1 MTAGRREPKI
11 PRANL
16 EGSVPEEDL
25 AREKNTRLSDSE
37 DPQEKAYVTSVHEG
51 HSSVISKMGAGV
63 TDESCEA
70 LLRGSAVSIVDAV
83 VNRALAGNMTASKM
97 LLERILPDP
106 SNRLVSFDLREIKCV
121 DDALAA
127 SSDVLAALAQSK
139 INLLEAQTVTKLLQ
153 NYIDNSAQREFAKR
167 LSALEEIAK
176 KHG

>member
-11 PRANL
+11 PRDNL
-16 EGSVPEEDL
+16 EGAVPVEEL
-25 AREKNTRLSDSE
+25 AQEKNTLLSDGE
-37 DPQEKAYVTSVHEG
+37 DPQEKLDVASVHEG
-51 HSSVISKMGAGV
+51 PSSVISKMGAGV
-63 TDESCEA
+63 TDETCEA
-70 LLRGSAVSIVDAV
+70 LLRGSAISIVDAV
-83 VNRALAGNMTASKM
+83 VNQALAGNMTAAKM
-97 LLERILPDP
+97 LLERIMPDP

-139 INLLEAQTVTKLLQ
+139 INLHEAQTVTKILQ

-176 KHG
+176 KHA